1 MQVSVIL
8 LAAGLGQRMGAA
20 VNKIWLPLAGKPLL
34 QYSLEFFA
42 RSPQVSQI
50 IAVAHA
56 GELEQIERL
65 IAELP
70 AELQGKAGLV
80 VEGGSTRLRSVAAAL
95 PYISCTADLV
105 AVHDAARPLLGQA
118 DWQAVLAAAARP
130 DYLGAILAAPVT
142 DTIKL
147 LPKAVAQAEPGR
159 LLGPIE
165 GSPPRELLW
174 RALTPQVF
182 AIEPFIEAY
191 SRMDKDFT
199 DDAALLAASVRG
211 QVALVSGSADNIK
224 ITTPRDLQLAE
235 LILAEKAGG
244 DAPCA

>member
-42 RSPQVSQI
+42 RASQVSQI

-95 PYISCTADLV
+95 PPPVLCLARRIGRPFWPPPPGRIIWGRFWRPQLLTPSSFCQRLLPRRSLAGCWARLR
-105 AVHDAARPLLGQA
+105 AAR
-118 DWQAVLAAAARP
+118 
-130 DYLGAILAAPVT
+130 
-142 DTIKL
+142 
-147 LPKAVAQAEPGR
+147 
-159 LLGPIE
+159 
-165 GSPPRELLW
+165 RESC
-174 RALTPQVF
+174 F
-182 AIEPFIEAY
+182 
-191 SRMDKDFT
+191 
-199 DDAALLAASVRG
+199 
-211 QVALVSGSADNIK
+211 
-224 ITTPRDLQLAE
+224 
-235 LILAEKAGG
+235 GG
-244 DAPCA
+244 L

>member
-42 RSPQVSQI
+42 RASQVSQI

-95 PYISCTADLV
+95 PYISCTAYLV
-105 AVHDAARPLLGQA
+105 AEQEE
-118 DWQAVLAAAARP
+118 
-130 DYLGAILAAPVT
+130 
-142 DTIKL
+142 TI
-147 LPKAVAQAEPGR
+147 Q
-159 LLGPIE
+159 
-165 GSPPRELLW
+165 
-174 RALTPQVF
+174 Q
-182 AIEPFIEAY
+182 
-191 SRMDKDFT
+191 
-199 DDAALLAASVRG
+199 
-211 QVALVSGSADNIK
+211 N
-224 ITTPRDLQLAE
+224 
-235 LILAEKAGG
+235 EKA
-244 DAPCA
+244 DRNAVK